1 VSRKIAAVKRPFKGG
16 VMHKLILTI
25 TALSLL
31 SSPLW
36 ADSYKG
42 IIADVYD
49 GGQSIKVTHVDN
61 LTKDK
66 ETILVSIDPKTQI
79 SGTDSAATLKPG
91 DSVSIIGVETGTN
104 QLSAKQLSVMTPI

>member
-1 VSRKIAAVKRPFKGG
+1 
-16 VMHKLILTI
+16 MTKLILI
-25 TALSLL
+25 LAAMSVFAG
-31 SSPLW
+31 PAW

-79 SGTDSAATLKPG
+79 SGTESAATLKPG
-91 DSVSIIGVETGTN
+91 DSVSIIGVESGTN
-104 QLSAKQLSVMTPI
+104 QLSAKQLAVMTPIQ